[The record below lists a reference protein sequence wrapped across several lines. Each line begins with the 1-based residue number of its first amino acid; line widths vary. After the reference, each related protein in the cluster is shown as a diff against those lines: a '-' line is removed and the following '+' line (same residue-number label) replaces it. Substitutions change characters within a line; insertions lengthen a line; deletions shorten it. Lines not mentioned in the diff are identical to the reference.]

1 MSKNPLV
8 TLAEILLDDRRD
20 LQKGERRCTTPPSGP
35 CGRLTTQ
42 IEASSKKAKKHTV
55 AGLEFAKEQLK
66 DSQTVSKP
74 RGSSG
79 LSSDRL
85 EEAKHLSSPIM
96 KFSANTGG

>member
-8 TLAEILLDDRRD
+8 TLAEILRDDRRD

-42 IEASSKKAKKHTV
+42 IEASSKKDKKHTV
-55 AGLEFAKEQLK
+55 EFAKEQLK

-85 EEAKHLSSPIM
+85 GEAKHLSSPIM
-96 KFSANTGG
+96 KCSANMGG